1 MEGKEHD
8 FTHLIT
14 KESESDWKVREGFVE
29 EVIFET
35 KSGVRE
41 FNTEKGDM
49 RDEIARPKGK
59 L

>member
-8 FTHLIT
+8 FTHLVT
-14 KESESDWKVREGFVE
+14 KESESDWTVREGFVE
-29 EVIFET
+29 EVIFEP

-41 FNTEKGDM
+41 FNMGKGNM
-49 RDEIARPKGK
+49 RDGTAKPKGK